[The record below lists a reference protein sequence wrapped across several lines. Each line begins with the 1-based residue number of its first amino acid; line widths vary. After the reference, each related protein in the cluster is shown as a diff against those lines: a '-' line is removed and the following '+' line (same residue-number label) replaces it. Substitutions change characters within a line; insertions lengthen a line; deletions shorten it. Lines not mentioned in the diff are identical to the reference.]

1 MSNER
6 ETQKEIR
13 RIVRVL
19 EATSK
24 LLEKSALL
32 DNFLEGEKRCIQ
44 QFNNALSRLNDLGAL
59 PEGLFDSLEE
69 GATVGDI
76 SYSYHQLATYLKE
89 GVSVEF
95 DFDISQAK
103 KTIGEEMRNVGD
115 VITRT
120 FFKDTQEEDSEAET
134 IEVVEEEEET
144 SDVLEPRLEKLE
156 EQMGTI
162 VQILQEL
169 RADQTQED
177 EEARA
182 DQAQEDEE
190 S

>member
-24 LLEKSALL
+24 LLERSALL
-32 DNFLEGEKRCIQ
+32 DNFSDGETRCIR
-44 QFNNALSRLNDLGAL
+44 QFNNVLSRLNDLEAL
-59 PEGLFDSLEE
+59 PEGLFDPLEDE
-69 GATVGDI
+69 ATLADI
-76 SYSYHQLATYLKE
+76 AYAYHQVATYLKE
-89 GVSVEF
+89 GISVEDTLREALPF
-95 DFDISQAK
+95 DFDINQAK

-120 FFKDTQEEDSEAET
+120 FFKDAQEDNSESET
-134 IEVVEEEEET
+134 IEVVEEAEET
-144 SDVLEPRLEKLE
+144 SDTVEPRLEKLE

-169 RADQTQED
+169 RANQVQED
-177 EEARA
+177 EEA
-182 DQAQEDEE
+182 
-190 S
+190 

>member
-24 LLEKSALL
+24 LLEKSALF

-59 PEGLFDSLEE
+59 PEGLFDPLEE
-69 GATVGDI
+69 GATFGDI
-76 SYSYHQLATYLKE
+76 GYSYHQLATYLKE
-89 GVSVEF
+89 GISVEF
-95 DFDISQAK
+95 DFDINQAK

-120 FFKDTQEEDSEAET
+120 FFKDTKEEDSEAET

-169 RADQTQED
+169 RADQVQEDQVQEDQVQED
-177 EEARA
+177 EEA
-182 DQAQEDEE
+182 
-190 S
+190 